1 MNNINKKNKI
11 FSLSVSS
18 DVPNKNTSEVTIK
31 NNQIIYTSVN
41 NNLQK
46 LVDNDIFIEKELKK
60 EKQYQIGPKPYL
72 ENKLSSYVNGY
83 KMWNKNFKSS
93 EPLSILHKINYKLD
107 DSIIN
112 TQINSNVNFIV
123 DIGNERLVG
132 TNSGLYALDNDNNI
146 TDTIISGKKVIS
158 YASKL
163 NDEYIVITTDNGI
176 Y

>member
-1 MNNINKKNKI
+1 
-11 FSLSVSS
+11 
-18 DVPNKNTSEVTIK
+18 
-31 NNQIIYTSVN
+31 
-41 NNLQK
+41 
-46 LVDNDIFIEKELKK
+46 
-60 EKQYQIGPKPYL
+60 
-72 ENKLSSYVNGY
+72 
-83 KMWNKNFKSS
+83 MWNKNIKSP
-93 EPLSILHKINYKLD
+93 EPLSILHKINYELD
-107 DSIIN
+107 DTIID

-163 NDEYIVITTDNGI
+163 NDEYIVVTTDNGI

>member
-1 MNNINKKNKI
+1 
-11 FSLSVSS
+11 
-18 DVPNKNTSEVTIK
+18 
-31 NNQIIYTSVN
+31 
-41 NNLQK
+41 
-46 LVDNDIFIEKELKK
+46 
-60 EKQYQIGPKPYL
+60 
-72 ENKLSSYVNGY
+72 
-83 KMWNKNFKSS
+83 MWNKNIKSP
-93 EPLSILHKINYKLD
+93 EPLSILHKINYELD
-107 DSIIN
+107 DTIID